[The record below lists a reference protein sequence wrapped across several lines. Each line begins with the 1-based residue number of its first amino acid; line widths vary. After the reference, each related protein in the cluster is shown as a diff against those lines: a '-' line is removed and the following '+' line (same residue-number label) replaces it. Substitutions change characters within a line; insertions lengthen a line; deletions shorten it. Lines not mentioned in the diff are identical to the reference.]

1 MRLKIRFSLGT
12 STAQQCAT
20 MTPGEL
26 TSPSRLRVF
35 AHTQINTPW
44 WVQKLLGRAF
54 APTAAE
60 YSQLQSGLFE
70 GDPVMDAYVQ
80 ARLAE
85 SPGKSDWREFHQAF
99 NAPDPQTLE
108 GSDALHH
115 LLRQATA
122 LPAWVDTTLI
132 NEGVDFIHSTGRTAT
147 DVLRDMALMG
157 GYLMVAFN
165 KTLIL
170 TGELEKGAAPRLAGT
185 AQWWLKVVSHQANLP
200 GNPGLHATLR
210 VRWVHALVRHQL
222 KNNEQWDSQQWG
234 LPINQVDMAA
244 TYLGFSAVMLLGLR
258 KCGIVVTPR
267 NSLAVMQLWKLIG
280 WQMGVKEEWLV
291 DTEQQALVRLR
302 QFLFTHSP
310 PDESTHRLAAALAGE
325 PLSRTYPRLETI
337 RQRFAY
343 LKHLSSSWYLL
354 GPGLFRKLGLHSPTG
369 PLLALLYVPAQ
380 AVVHLA
386 LRSTGPSAQLQIR
399 WGRQAQELAV
409 AELQQKTFP
418 ERKPTISTNAN

>member
-1 MRLKIRFSLGT
+1 
-12 STAQQCAT
+12 

-26 TSPSRLRVF
+26 TFPSRLRAF
-35 AHTQINTPW
+35 AQTQINTPW
-44 WVQKLLGRAF
+44 WIQKLLGRAF

-60 YSQLQSGLFE
+60 YSQLQQGLFE
-70 GDPVMDAYVQ
+70 GDRVMDAYVQ

-85 SPGKSDWREFHQAF
+85 SPDKPDWREIHLALQS
-99 NAPDPQTLE
+99 PDPSSFQ
-108 GSDALHH
+108 GSAALHT
-115 LLRQATA
+115 LLQQAAA

-132 NEGVDFIHSTGRTAT
+132 NEGAAFIHSTGRTAT

-185 AQWWLKVVSHQANLP
+185 AQWWLKVVSHNANLP
-200 GNPGLHATLR
+200 GGAGLNATLR

-222 KNNEQWDSQQWG
+222 KSSKQWDSEQWG

-258 KCGIVVTPR
+258 KCGILVTPR
-267 NSLAVMQLWKLIG
+267 NSRAVMQLWKLIG

-291 DTEQQALVRLR
+291 DNEQQALVRLR

-325 PLSRTYPRLETI
+325 PLSRHYARHEDLR
-337 RQRFAY
+337 RQFAY
-343 LKHLSSSWYLL
+343 LKHLSSSRYLL
-354 GPGLFRKLGLHSPTG
+354 GANMFRKLGLRSPAG
-369 PLLALLYVPAQ
+369 ALIALLHVPAR
-380 AVVHLA
+380 AFVHLIM
-386 LRSTGPSAQLQIR
+386 RSTKSLSQTQTRL
-399 WGRQAQELAV
+399 GRQAQEHAV

-418 ERKPTISTNAN
+418 ERKATISTNAN